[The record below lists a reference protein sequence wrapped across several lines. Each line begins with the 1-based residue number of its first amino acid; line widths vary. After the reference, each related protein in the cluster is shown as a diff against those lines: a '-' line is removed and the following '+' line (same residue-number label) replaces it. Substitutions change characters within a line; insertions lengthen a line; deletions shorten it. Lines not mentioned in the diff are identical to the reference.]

1 MRFEIKA
8 RYPASSAV
16 VIKMFSDKDF
26 HTRKLDAL
34 GLRKYQVLKHESTDK
49 EFSIRIERK
58 VPMAPPGIISKLVP
72 AEASVTSEERW
83 NLAQKTGRIK
93 VEPAGIPVEI
103 TGTAS
108 MTDAGKEC
116 VITYLWDAR
125 ARIPLVGGTL
135 EKFIAA
141 DMEKKMVDET
151 RAAVSLLGSYR

>member
-1 MRFEIKA
+1 MKFEIKA
-8 RYPASSAV
+8 QYPAPSSV
-16 VIKMFSDKDF
+16 VIKMFTDKDF
-26 HTRKLDAL
+26 HTRKLEAL
-34 GLRKYQVLKHESTDK
+34 GLRKYQVLKHDSKDA

-83 NLAQKTGRIK
+83 NKTQKTGRIK

-108 MTDAGKEC
+108 MADAGQEC
-116 VITYLWDAR
+116 VITYVWDAK
-125 ARIPLVGGTL
+125 AKVPFVGGAL
-135 EKFIAA
+135 EKFIAN

-151 RAAVSLLGSYR
+151 KAAVSLLAPYR